1 MKSPRVVKIQVSP
14 QNPVVESVGAKQ
26 PFSVVATYADST
38 TRDVTAEAFVESG
51 NTDVAT
57 ADGPVLTTLRR
68 GEAPVLARYEGN
80 YAATTLTVMG
90 DRTGFV
96 WQEPPAW
103 GKIDEL
109 VAAKW
114 QRMKIAPSELFT
126 DLEFIRRIYLDLTG
140 LPPSPNQITA
150 FVEDRTETKAKRDA
164 VVDRLIGSPEFIDF
178 WANKWA
184 DMLQCNSKFLGSEG
198 AESFRAWIRQQV
210 AENTPYDKFA
220 REILTASGSNRERP
234 AASYWKILR
243 TPTEAMEN
251 TTQLF
256 LGTRFNCNKCHDH
269 PFERWTQ
276 DQYYHLAAFFAQVQ
290 RKEDPKSDGKKIGG
304 TAVEGATP
312 LYEMVSDGKEGEV
325 KHDRTGKVSPPEFP
339 FPAKCDANEKA
350 PRREQLAEWISSPD
364 NRFFASSY
372 ANRLWGYL
380 TGAGIIEPLDD
391 IRAGNPPRNPA
402 LLDYLTHEFID
413 SGFNP
418 RHMMALVC
426 KSRAYQL
433 SIRVNKWNEDDKV
446 NYSHALARRLPAET
460 LFDSVFRV
468 TGAALQIPGAKPG
481 QRASQLADA
490 GTDVAS
496 GLLATLGRP
505 VRESACECERSS
517 DIRLGSVMALLS
529 GPTVSTAINDPKNAL
544 AQLVADQDDDE
555 ELVNDV
561 FLRVLNRPAT
571 EPETTNALALL
582 AGVGADNTQLTNELG
597 ALEIKL
603 APSIKELTRQRDDA
617 IAKAKAGLAT
627 YDDMTKT
634 LRAELDKRHQAEV
647 AATQRELKDYEKLLP
662 AQAAFWEAKN
672 NPADTKNV
680 WALVTPQK
688 LTATGKNKLAQQT
701 DGSITS
707 TGGKSPAD
715 SPRPGNSALHAPMS
729 AVAVNCRFFHSPL
742 SAHGASSAQRSGTKR
757 NSSFGSANSAKPGT
771 LQVTSPTSKTFST
784 TSLPRPNTWWRRDI
798 PALTA

>member
-1 MKSPRVVKIQVSP
+1 
-14 QNPVVESVGAKQ
+14 
-26 PFSVVATYADST
+26 
-38 TRDVTAEAFVESG
+38 
-51 NTDVAT
+51 
-57 ADGPVLTTLRR
+57 
-68 GEAPVLARYEGN
+68 
-80 YAATTLTVMG
+80 
-90 DRTGFV
+90 
-96 WQEPPAW
+96 
-103 GKIDEL
+103 
-109 VAAKW
+109 
-114 QRMKIAPSELFT
+114 
-126 DLEFIRRIYLDLTG
+126 
-140 LPPSPNQITA
+140 
-150 FVEDRTETKAKRDA
+150 
-164 VVDRLIGSPEFIDF
+164 
-178 WANKWA
+178 
-184 DMLQCNSKFLGSEG
+184 
-198 AESFRAWIRQQV
+198 
-210 AENTPYDKFA
+210 
-220 REILTASGSNRERP
+220 
-234 AASYWKILR
+234 
-243 TPTEAMEN
+243 
-251 TTQLF
+251 
-256 LGTRFNCNKCHDH
+256 
-269 PFERWTQ
+269 
-276 DQYYHLAAFFAQVQ
+276 
-290 RKEDPKSDGKKIGG
+290 
-304 TAVEGATP
+304 
-312 LYEMVSDGKEGEV
+312 MVSDAKEGEV
-325 KHDRTGKVSPPEFP
+325 KHDRTGKVSPPVFP
-339 FPAKCDANEKA
+339 FTTKFEAKEKA
-350 PRREQLAEWISSPD
+350 SRREQLAAWISSPD

-380 TGAGIIEPLDD
+380 TGAGVIEPLDD
-391 IRAGNPPRNPA
+391 TRAGNPPRNPA

-418 RHMMALVC
+418 RHMMALIC

-603 APSIKELTRQRDDA
+603 APSIKELTRQRDEA

-662 AQAAFWEAKN
+662 AQAAFWETKN
-672 NPADTKNV
+672 NPAETKNV
-680 WALVTPQK
+680 WTLVTPTK

-715 SPRPGNSALHAPMS
+715 FVI
-729 AVAVNCRFFHSPL
+729 VA
-742 SAHGASSAQRSGTKR
+742 K
-757 NSSFGSANSAKPGT
+757 
-771 LQVTSPTSKTFST
+771 
-784 TSLPRPNTWWRRDI
+784 
-798 PALTA
+798 PALTHITGVMLEVLPDEKLPRFGPGRAPDGNLVLSEIELKWGAGTNAANMPAKFSEARADFSQTDFSVSRAIDGVATKDGNGWALAGAPGPQRHLATFKLEKPLDSTNGLALRLVLKQNYGDQFLLGRFRLYLTASDDPLDFGLPEPVVAAARAPAGQRAPEQAGAILDYYRYTDSEFWKRKQAAVNAAAPLPADPKYTELKTALTTAEAPIALDPFLVQLRDDAKASARQSENKRLTVVQDLTWALINSAGFLFNH